1 MEPLLW
7 FHLNVHHD
15 FTLRYAQ
22 MPIVG
27 TSSGPRKK
35 WVQLHL
41 GTRMFFSVGLSN
53 SPTSKNSIY
62 LHELAW
68 VSSLIH
74 HDILKVW
81 TDNFALTTHM
91 NMIEMFL
98 PPTNHCTSY
107 SCRADRLII
116 FVQVRS
122 CWAISSSVSG
132 LLSRGP
138 EQPSID
144 ALYQG
149 YLSNLST
156 ECYHVWEPITAITF
170 KSCLFS
176 KS

>member
-132 LLSRGP
+132 LLSLKRARTAFNWCP
-138 EQPSID
+138 
-144 ALYQG
+144 
-149 YLSNLST
+149 LSRVSLES
-156 ECYHVWEPITAITF
+156 VDWVL
-170 KSCLFS
+170 SCLRAYNCDNF
-176 KS
+176 